1 MLIWIANS
9 KTWILIFTIM
19 KTGFLNIKGLKFS
32 KMNFYF
38 IYYLYLY
45 LKRKIQISSI
55 KMPLSQS
62 FDSCE
67 SFCFRQPLKLF
78 IIIIKG
84 KNFLFSCLMLIILL
98 LFNLISYIDW
108 HKHANLKAIS
118 PGASSS
124 KQIKAYYQCICLF
137 VNNLSS

>member
-1 MLIWIANS
+1 MNQCTALTLTTHWNTQIQCTNWISLFETFWMLIWIADS
-9 KTWILIFTIM
+9 KTWISIFTIM
-19 KTGFLNIKGLKFS
+19 KTGFLNIKGLKFW
-32 KMNFYF
+32 KINFYF
-38 IYYLYLY
+38 IYYLY

-84 KNFLFSCLMLIILL
+84 KNFLFSCFMFIILL
-98 LFNLISYIDW
+98 LFNLILY
-108 HKHANLKAIS
+108 H
-118 PGASSS
+118 
-124 KQIKAYYQCICLF
+124 
-137 VNNLSS
+137 